1 MSWPRVFHQRPR
13 PVVHEDG
20 DPAAPQ
26 QADALGDRVGRA
38 GVAYD
43 VAFDFMLGGVALGP
57 LPPRR

>member
-1 MSWPRVFHQRPR
+1 MSWPRVFHLRL
-13 PVVHEDG
+13 PVNEADE
-20 DPAAPQ
+20 PAAQ
-26 QADALGDRVGRA
+26 SQADALGDRIGRR